1 MSPLPLLVALYTP
14 RNADLLKPY
23 LPFDV
28 SLSCAAAD
36 VILLLLAHAFFTFQI
51 ISWSL
56 DSIKG
61 AHRRT
66 AFMFAPPSLP
76 SHN

>member
-1 MSPLPLLVALYTP
+1 MSPVPLLVALYTP
-14 RNADLLKPY
+14 SNPELLKKY

-28 SLSCAAAD
+28 SLSCASAD
-36 VILLLLAHAFFTFQI
+36 VILLLVVHAFFSFQI

-61 AHRRT
+61 AHRRSRH
-66 AFMFAPPSLP
+66 M
-76 SHN
+76 